1 MIDLSREDWAEIY
14 YALDSKVNLINEHSP
29 KERLS
34 KRWIKHLEAIMKAI
48 GPDGEPLPTGVYT
61 LKRVWRAINDFEI
74 LLHRDDWGP

>member
-48 GPDGEPLPTGVYT
+48 GPDGETAADGSVHPQASLEG
-61 LKRVWRAINDFEI
+61 NQ
-74 LLHRDDWGP
+74 